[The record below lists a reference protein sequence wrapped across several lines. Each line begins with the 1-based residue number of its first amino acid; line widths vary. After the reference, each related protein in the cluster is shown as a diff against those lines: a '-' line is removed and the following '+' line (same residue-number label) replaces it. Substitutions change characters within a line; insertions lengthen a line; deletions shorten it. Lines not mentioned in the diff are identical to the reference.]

1 MAGPSEVLNRQ
12 TQASHT
18 FRAFQNGSFRR
29 LWPAN
34 LLSYTARWMQM
45 TMISLLVLRLT
56 DSPWMVALVGFFGMA
71 PLLALALVGG
81 LLADRF
87 DKQRLYAITQTAN
100 LVVAAGMA
108 VALMLDWVHVWHA
121 YLTVLLMGTAWA
133 LDFPARRS
141 LIHDLLGRDGVTN
154 GIALDSVAMHGSR
167 MLGPALAGGLMTWVD
182 ASGGYVVVSAFYVV
196 AAILLWS
203 LGAPPGRVR
212 QGQLSNPLRNLLE
225 GLRYVRSNQVI
236 LATISITVLM
246 NFLFFSYQQMVPVIA
261 KDTLRV
267 GEGLTGV
274 LMAAEGM
281 GALLGAFAIAS
292 FARLRHH
299 GHLYTFGSLL
309 ALALLLFFSFSRWY
323 SLSFSLL
330 LLMGLGISGFSTMQS
345 TIVVLV
351 AKDEMRGR
359 ALGVISLGIGAGP
372 LGTLMVGAV
381 ADRFSPGFA
390 IGVDACIGLVLVLM
404 VWLLMPAL
412 RRPLVPDEARRPATL
427 GR

>member
-1 MAGPSEVLNRQ
+1 
-12 TQASHT
+12 
-18 FRAFQNGSFRR
+18 
-29 LWPAN
+29 
-34 LLSYTARWMQM
+34 
-45 TMISLLVLRLT
+45 MISLLVLRLT

>member
-1 MAGPSEVLNRQ
+1 
-12 TQASHT
+12 
-18 FRAFQNGSFRR
+18 
-29 LWPAN
+29 
-34 LLSYTARWMQM
+34 M